1 MNAPQPNLTA
11 IDDGPEETCM
21 SEPAITDNATDNATD
36 NYSQFTGTRPVSAQH
51 AFDEARLADYLHAH
65 MAALAP
71 GPLQVEQFKGGQS
84 NPTFR
89 LTAADG
95 RRYVLRRKP
104 PGTLLPSAH
113 AVDRE
118 FRVISALAGT
128 DVPVA
133 GAHVLCEDPAVI
145 GTAFYVMDCVD
156 GRVLWD
162 PTLPGMTPAGRAAIY
177 DELNRVMA
185 ALHSIDPL
193 AVGLAGYGKQ
203 GGYVERQVKRWT
215 GQYRAAETEPIAAA
229 DALIAWLPQHLPAE
243 GPTRIVHGDYRLDN
257 VMLHPTE
264 PRILAVLDWELSTLG
279 DPLVDFAYH
288 CMTWHMRNGPTSRG
302 LLDVDL
308 AALGIPDEPAY
319 LQAYLQRSGQAGRQI
334 SADEWGYYL
343 VFNMFRLVGI
353 LQGITG
359 RALQGNASSPQALEA
374 GRRARPLADQAWALA
389 QTLYRD

>member
-1 MNAPQPNLTA
+1 
-11 IDDGPEETCM
+11 M
-21 SEPAITDNATDNATD
+21 SDAAAQDSYA
-36 NYSQFTGTRPVSAQH
+36 QFAGTRPVLPQH
-51 AFDEARLADYLHAH
+51 AFDEARLGDYLHAH
-65 MAALAP
+65 MPALAA

-89 LTAADG
+89 LPAADG
-95 RRYVLRRKP
+95 QRYVLRRKP
-104 PGTLLPSAH
+104 PGVLLPSAH

-118 FRVISALAGT
+118 FRVISALAAT

-133 GAHVLCEDPAVI
+133 RAHVLCEDPAVI

-162 PTLPGMTPAGRAAIY
+162 PTLPGFSPAERVAIY

-185 ALHSIDPL
+185 ALHSVDPM
-193 AVGLAGYGKQ
+193 AIGLAGYGKV
-203 GGYVERQVKRWT
+203 GGYVARQVKLWT
-215 GQYRAAETEPIAAA
+215 RQYRAAESETIESAN
-229 DALIAWLPQHLPAE
+229 ALIDWLPLHLPAE

-257 VMLHPTE
+257 VMFHPTE

-288 CMTWHMRNGPTSRG
+288 CMTWHMTNGATSRG
-302 LLDVDL
+302 LGGQDL
-308 AALGIPDEPAY
+308 AALGIPDESAY
-319 LQAYLQRSGQAGRQI
+319 LQAYLQRTGQGGRHV

-389 QTLYRD
+389 QTLRQA